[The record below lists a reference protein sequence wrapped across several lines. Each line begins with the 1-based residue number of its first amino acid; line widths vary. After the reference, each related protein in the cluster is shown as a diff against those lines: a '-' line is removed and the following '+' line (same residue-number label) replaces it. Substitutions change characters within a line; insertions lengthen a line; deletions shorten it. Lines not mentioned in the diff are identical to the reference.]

1 MKPLSRFR
9 ACTTASLGC
18 ILAAGCSPSSPEDRT
33 ESELGGRIDK
43 QRVGEIVGTIDGSA
57 YRGETLEIPSEGTST
72 AEFMAI
78 GPMTMLTVQAHD
90 PAADSMMHNVF
101 SVNIS
106 LMGDDASASVSEA
119 AVSYFPEGMSAPFFM
134 NERNETETEVI
145 VESLSLEDG
154 AASVAGR
161 FVARLCRKADAFSE
175 ADAGNCVDTEGRF
188 ETALLKRE

>member
-1 MKPLSRFR
+1 MAL
-9 ACTTASLGC
+9 LGC

-43 QRVGEIVGTIDGSA
+43 QRVGEIVGMIDGSA
-57 YRGETLEIPSEGTST
+57 YRGETLDMPSEGTST

-78 GPMTMLTVQAHD
+78 GPMTMLTIQAHD
-90 PAADSMMHNVF
+90 PAAESMMHNVF

-134 NERNETETEVI
+134 NEGNETETEVI

-154 AASVAGR
+154 VASVAGR

-175 ADAGNCVDTEGRF
+175 ADAGNCVDTEGQF
-188 ETALLKRE
+188 ETALLNRE